1 MRRLAYWFRRLFAPG
16 NPESHCEVLPFTPEE
31 FASLIYSG
39 KPEDMKRL
47 AEGLAQGFVSRV
59 RAG

>member
-1 MRRLAYWFRRLFAPG
+1 MRRLADWFRRLFAPG
-16 NPESHCEVLPFTPEE
+16 IREPRCEVLPFTAEE
-31 FASLIYSG
+31 FANLIYSG

-47 AEGLAQGFVSRV
+47 AEGFSQDIVSRV

>member
-1 MRRLAYWFRRLFAPG
+1 MRRLADWFRRLFAPG
-16 NPESHCEVLPFTPEE
+16 IRELHCEALPFTPEE
-31 FASLIYSG
+31 FASLINSG

-47 AEGLAQGFVSRV
+47 AQGLSQGIAPRV